1 MSMREHAAVAAIL
14 GRRSIRKYTS
24 QPVEREKIDLL
35 LECAC
40 AAPTAAGSRPWHFVV
55 VDDRAKLDALAGAH
69 PYGKMLFRAPLAVV
83 VCGDPDK
90 NEFARVYWEEDCS
103 AAMENILVA
112 ARALDLGSVWLGVH
126 HSPEREQALRL
137 ILGIPG
143 AVSVL
148 GVAVL
153 GYPDEVKEPHEG
165 IDEGVVH
172 RNGW

>member
-90 NEFARVYWEEDCS
+90 NEFARVY
-103 AAMENILVA
+103 
-112 ARALDLGSVWLGVH
+112 
-126 HSPEREQALRL
+126 
-137 ILGIPG
+137 
-143 AVSVL
+143 
-148 GVAVL
+148 
-153 GYPDEVKEPHEG
+153 
-165 IDEGVVH
+165 
-172 RNGW
+172 